1 MVLAL
6 PAEADRRTADP
17 VTSAPDITLQS
28 LRPDDDGQVEAA
40 YLIASRCELDAVGW
54 TDSTRESVRASL
66 TSPDAWSD
74 QHLLAIR
81 AGQPVGLLVA
91 ERDLDGREVF
101 LDAYAVGQTASVAQR
116 ALLERGLAA
125 AGELARAH
133 PATVGSPPADPY
145 DLTPDIWQVVC
156 ASFAADRAYAEVLS
170 SLGFRPI
177 RRFWRMLLDL
187 ASVSPTEPPAPAG
200 VSRRVASGD
209 QDRRVLHALFTASF
223 AEHFGTHERA
233 FDEWIA
239 SVEALPGTDPDR
251 WWIAT
256 LDGRDVGLCILDD
269 SKAEFGEGYVRTLGV
284 IESARGRGI
293 GRWLLECAAA
303 DAVARG
309 RTGLALAVDGENT
322 TGATALYESV
332 GFATRQVIDLWCCP
346 IL

>member
-1 MVLAL
+1 M
-6 PAEADRRTADP
+6 TA
-17 VTSAPDITLQS
+17 SPDITLQT
-28 LRPDDDGQVEAA
+28 LRPDDDAQVEAA
-40 YLIASRCELDAVGW
+40 YLVASQCELDAVGW

-66 TSPDAWSD
+66 TAPDAWSG
-74 QHLLAIR
+74 QHLLAFR

-101 LDAYAVGQTASVAQR
+101 LDAYAVGETASVVQR

-133 PATVGSPPADPY
+133 PAPVGPPQGDPY
-145 DLTPDIWQVVC
+145 DLAPDTWQAVS
-156 ASFAADRAYAEVLS
+156 ASFVADRAYADVLS
-170 SLGFRPI
+170 GLGFRPI

-187 ASVSPTEPPAPAG
+187 ASLTPTEPPAPAG
-200 VSRRVASGD
+200 VSRRVVSGD
-209 QDRRVLHALFTASF
+209 HDRRVLHALFTTSF
-223 AEHFGTHERA
+223 AEHFGAHERG
-233 FDEWIA
+233 FEEWIA
-239 SVEALPGTDPDR
+239 SVEALPGIDPER

-256 LDGRDVGLCILDD
+256 LDGVDVGLCILDD

-293 GRWLLECAAA
+293 GRWLLECAAS

-332 GFATRQVIDLWCCP
+332 GFTTRQVIDLWCRP
-346 IL
+346 LT